1 MLFNLCLESL
11 FQNLLEMI
19 FGNYLRLEHR
29 PSGIKCSFTTQ
40 ESLKNVEK
48 GTGGRRWF
56 SYADKWL
63 EIRQDVSRYVLFKL
77 DDSWSAE
84 RTRYPSLQF
93 QRPFSPNL
101 TIGHIP
107 QPLLVISIQIP
118 PLIFCRILRGN
129 LQIPTVHQ
137 MQFSWLNS
145 PVKIQSCS
153 MPRFLFPKMNC
164 MITEPRQLVRVVI
177 IVIIYSFFPHCSISQ
192 FMIS

>member
-1 MLFNLCLESL
+1 MLFYDPRIPE
-11 FQNLLEMI
+11 
-19 FGNYLRLEHR
+19 
-29 PSGIKCSFTTQ
+29 KCR
-40 ESLKNVEK
+40 ERR
-48 GTGGRRWF
+48 TGGRRWL

-63 EIRQDVSRYVLFKL
+63 ETRQDVSRYVLFKL

-137 MQFSWLNS
+137 MQFSSELSRQDPILFYAGVPLSEDELHDNRAS
-145 PVKIQSCS
+145 STRPSRNNCNNL
-153 MPRFLFPKMNC
+153 FLFSVLFHK
-164 MITEPRQLVRVVI
+164 L
-177 IVIIYSFFPHCSISQ
+177 IYD
-192 FMIS
+192 